1 LITSCYKSP
10 STPVLIPRPSSLFY
24 LFLSLSLSLS
34 VANTV
39 LMKLIIERP
48 SNILLLLSFLLVQ
61 YSCMLQLAQSSTT
74 SFTDQAALI
83 AFKSKLTSG
92 PNQTVLAANWSTATN
107 FCNWIGVSC
116 SRRRQRVTAL
126 DLSYMGLQGTI
137 SPHIGNLSF
146 LVYLNL
152 RNNSFFGSL
161 PHEIS
166 RLHRLRILRLSSN
179 QLEGSIPPTLH
190 NCRNLREIHLS
201 TNHLTGAIPSTLANM
216 SLIRGLE
223 FAIQQPHW
231 SISSCHL

>member
-1 LITSCYKSP
+1 MLHFLYKSRL
-10 STPVLIPRPSSLFY
+10 TPILIPTPS
-24 LFLSLSLSLS
+24 FLCKLHPFSLSLS

-48 SNILLLLSFLLVQ
+48 SNILLLLGFLLVQ

-92 PNQTVLAANWSTATN
+92 PNQTVLAGNWSTATN

-126 DLSYMGLQGTI
+126 NLSYMGLQGTI

-166 RLHRLRILRLSSN
+166 RLHRLRILQLSFN

-190 NCRNLREIHLS
+190 NCRKLQEIH
-201 TNHLTGAIPSTLANM
+201 TFGKPSYGCN
-216 SLIRGLE
+216 SINPRQHVIIRGLV
-223 FAIQQPHW
+223 FGRQ
-231 SISSCHL
+231 